1 MELKEAILGRRSI
14 RRFKKEPVPEEVIK
28 EIIGLAVHAPT
39 PGNIQMWGFH
49 VVLNREVKERLAKAI
64 ETALAQIS
72 KDAGQSEDWL
82 EGPRRSATFFAAA
95 PVLIAVSTERYRSK
109 VDETLAAAG
118 HPQSFID
125 ELRCRPDLQ
134 GIGAAI
140 QTMLLAAHEKGLGT
154 CWMTGPMAARPEL
167 EKILGITPPRS
178 LAAFVALGY
187 PDQTP
192 GPKRLKSVPE
202 VVEFIR

>member
-1 MELKEAILGRRSI
+1 MELREAVLGRRSI
-14 RRFKKEPVPEEVIK
+14 RRFKNEPVPEEVIE

-39 PGNIQMWGFH
+39 PGNTQMWGFH
-49 VVLNREVKERLAKAI
+49 VVLSREVKERLAKTIAAALEKIAI
-64 ETALAQIS
+64 E
-72 KDAGQSEDWL
+72 AGRSGDWL
-82 EGPRRSATFFAAA
+82 EGPRRSATFFVEA

-109 VDETLAAAG
+109 VDETMAAAG

-134 GIGAAI
+134 GIGAAV
-140 QTMLLAAHEKGLGT
+140 QTMLLAAYEKGLGT

-187 PDQTP
+187 PDQEP
-192 GPKRLKSVPE
+192 GPKKLKSVLE
-202 VVEFIR
+202 LVEFIR